1 MICDQNADDEE
12 TMRRHIGSC
21 IFYTAIL
28 ALTIVHTTLAQGEQK
43 FAELGDFKLESGD
56 SIRGCRIGYRTF
68 GQLNQAKSNGVLFPT
83 WFSGTTEMLV
93 SNVSRDGLVD
103 PADSFVILVD
113 ALGNGVSSS
122 PSNSP
127 SQRGAAF
134 PRITIRD
141 MVNAEH
147 LLVTK
152 VFGINHLRAVMGIS
166 MGGMQTFQWMVS
178 YPDFMDLALPIV
190 GTTQQTAYDL
200 LLWQTELQV
209 VENAARCGGDALP
222 LIARIQAL
230 NLYTPNYRNAHTG
243 AAQFEQF
250 IAGEEKNL
258 KPVFN
263 GDNWSAQLRAMMAH
277 DIAGSFNGSLAA
289 AADSVRAR
297 TLVVVARQDHMV
309 NPQPSVA
316 FARLIRAEVIEVA
329 GDCGHNFA
337 ACENEKIGPRTRR
350 FLAQ

>member
-1 MICDQNADDEE
+1 
-12 TMRRHIGSC
+12 MRRNIGWS
-21 IFYTAIL
+21 IFQAIIL
-28 ALTIVHTTLAQGEQK
+28 ALAMSRGALAQGEQK
-43 FAELGDFKLESGD
+43 YAELGDFKLESGD
-56 SIRGCRIGYRTF
+56 SIRDCRLGYRTF

-83 WFSGTTEMLV
+83 WFSGTTEVLA
-93 SNVSRDGLVD
+93 SNVGRDALVD
-103 PADSFVILVD
+103 PTDSFVILVD

-122 PSNSP
+122 PSTSR
-127 SQRGAAF
+127 SQPGAAF
-134 PRITIRD
+134 PRFTIRD

-147 LLVTK
+147 QLVTK
-152 VFGINHLRAVMGIS
+152 VFGISHLRAVMGIS

-190 GTTQQTAYDL
+190 GTTHQTAYDL

-209 VENAARCGGDALP
+209 VESAAKCGGDALP
-222 LIARIQAL
+222 LITRLQAL
-230 NLYTPNYRNAHTG
+230 NLYTPNYRNAHTT

-250 IAGEEKNL
+250 IAGEEQNL

-263 GDNWSAQLRAMMAH
+263 GYNWSSQLRAMMSH
-277 DIAGSFNGSLAA
+277 DIARPFNGSLTAA
-289 AADSVRAR
+289 AESVRAR

-309 NPQPSVA
+309 NPEPSLA
-316 FARLIRAEVIEVA
+316 FARLIHAEVIEVA

-337 ACENEKIGPRTRR
+337 ACNSEKIGPRTRR